1 MSGHDKYS
9 KYPSMSTKFVEEN
22 RPGASKNTIS
32 GLLSICKGILAGNV
46 SEDLT
51 QKVINTVH
59 WQADTK
65 SKFES
70 TLLQLVR
77 KYHLCQ
83 YWRKTLPKSSSKN
96 LTITPEACPRLVTGY
111 GNVQWCVRFAA
122 GRYSVQSCFVPHW
135 LQPWNGCARN
145 RKSAQI
151 HGPIGRQVANLLI
164 ARSLLG
170 FAFLGG
176 WGPIIFNLARL

>member
-1 MSGHDKYS
+1 
-9 KYPSMSTKFVEEN
+9 MSTKFVEEN

-83 YWRKTLPKSSSKN
+83 YLEEDIAKIFLQEPNNHSRSMPEISDRLWKRAMMRTIYCRQIFCSIVFRTSLTSTLKRLRKKPQKCSD
-96 LTITPEACPRLVTGY
+96 
-111 GNVQWCVRFAA
+111 
-122 GRYSVQSCFVPHW
+122 
-135 LQPWNGCARN
+135 PWAYR
-145 RKSAQI
+145 S
-151 HGPIGRQVANLLI
+151 PGRQ
-164 ARSLLG
+164 
-170 FAFLGG
+170 
-176 WGPIIFNLARL
+176 LADC